1 MMFQNG
7 PGLGRRETGRCD
19 LGTGTLAAE
28 WSALPAQSRWD
39 QGGTGEPWWTPRAS
53 KSVKPKES
61 VFFLLTCSKKCS
73 LDGYLTPHEVFV
85 LLDLYTL
92 DCWVNIRSVL

>member
-39 QGGTGEPWWTPRAS
+39 QGGTGEPWWTPR
-53 KSVKPKES
+53 VDPKGFKVGETEGICFFFVNMFKKMFIGW
-61 VFFLLTCSKKCS
+61 VFNTS
-73 LDGYLTPHEVFV
+73 
-85 LLDLYTL
+85 
-92 DCWVNIRSVL
+92 